1 MLVAPEHAPTH
12 DLPKSRVLEGFASGK
27 HGHLDHKPSGYPSA
41 KYETSLY
48 FSMRDIDDR
57 RYEAS
62 AFVSNMAAPLSHPF
76 TCPLLPPYFPL
87 TLPHDGSQDTF
98 SVITVKLVISDQAG
112 LPVQTS
118 PRTPPNC
125 GTIVVPLWYNASLQA
140 QTLPGLQASPLPTCQ
155 DHVTTFTPTC
165 L

>member
-1 MLVAPEHAPTH
+1 MLG
-12 DLPKSRVLEGFASGK
+12 L
-27 HGHLDHKPSGYPSA
+27 SA
-41 KYETSLY
+41 L
-48 FSMRDIDDR
+48 
-57 RYEAS
+57 A
-62 AFVSNMAAPLSHPF
+62 SNMAAPLSQPF

-140 QTLPGLQASPLPTCQ
+140 QTLPSRQASPLPTSQ

-165 L
+165 LLAYASSNLPASLCLVEPVPRP